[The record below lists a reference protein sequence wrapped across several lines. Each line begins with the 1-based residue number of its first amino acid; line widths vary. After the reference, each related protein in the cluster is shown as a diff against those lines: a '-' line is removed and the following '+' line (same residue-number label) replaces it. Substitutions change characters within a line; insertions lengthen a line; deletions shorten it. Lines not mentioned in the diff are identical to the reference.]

1 MWFTGQKLF
10 RRHGAGSD
18 SISDTSSVSQL
29 EESFRET
36 AHVQATDADEA
47 EVPQEL
53 PAHIPEETASSD
65 QRVPEGQETESVET
79 LR

>member
-1 MWFTGQKLF
+1 M
-10 RRHGAGSD
+10 
-18 SISDTSSVSQL
+18 
-29 EESFRET
+29 
-36 AHVQATDADEA
+36 QATDADEA

>member
-18 SISDTSSVSQL
+18 SVSDTSSVSQL

-36 AHVQATDADEA
+36 APVQASDVEEA
-47 EVPQEL
+47 EVPQEHHV
-53 PAHIPEETASSD
+53 HIVEETASSD
-65 QRVPEGQETESVET
+65 QRVPEGQETESVDP

>member
-18 SISDTSSVSQL
+18 SVSDTSSVSHL

-36 AHVQATDADEA
+36 AHVQAIDAEEA
-47 EVPQEL
+47 EVPQEHHV
-53 PAHIPEETASSD
+53 HIETETALSD
-65 QRVPEGQETESVET
+65 QRVPEGQETESVDA